1 MNSSVLKS
9 SAIMLALDFLWIWL
23 VAGKMFAQMTENIQQ
38 TKMTVRPVGA
48 LASYV
53 ALILLFNTF
62 IHQNTKDIEA
72 FLLGALVY
80 AVYDGTNYALFE
92 NWDAKTAFIDI
103 LWGGTLFYITKKLTF
118 DITLSSS

>member
-9 SAIMLALDFLWIWL
+9 SAIMLALDFFWIWL
-23 VAGKMFAQMTENIQQ
+23 IAGKMFAQMTENIQQ

-48 LASYV
+48 LV
-53 ALILLFNTF
+53 AYAAMILLFNIF
-62 IHQNTKDIEA
+62 IHKNTKDIEA

-103 LWGGTLFYITKKLTF
+103 LWGGTLFYVTKKLTF
-118 DITLSSS
+118 DIHL